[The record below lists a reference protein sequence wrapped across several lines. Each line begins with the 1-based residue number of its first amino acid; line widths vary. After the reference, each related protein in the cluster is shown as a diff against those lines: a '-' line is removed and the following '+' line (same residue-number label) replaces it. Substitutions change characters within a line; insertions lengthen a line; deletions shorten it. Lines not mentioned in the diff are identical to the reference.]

1 VGRSAGQLLCGPLLD
16 RFGRKPPLLVGLAL
30 YVVAAVG
37 CLAVHSREA
46 LLALR
51 FGQAIGSGA
60 AAVALV
66 RDLFPVKDSAKVFAL
81 LLLLVGVSPMVAP
94 TVGGYVAAAFGWRA
108 RVVALGGLG
117 AVLLAG
123 TARWLPTH

>member
-60 AAVALV
+60 AAVASV

-81 LLLLVGVSPMVAP
+81 LILVVGTSPMLAP
-94 TVGGYVAAAFGWRA
+94 TLGGYVAAAFGWRA